1 MNTDE
6 YYMKIALKEAKKAIP
21 KEEVPVGCI
30 IVRNG
35 KIIAKAHNKKEIDK
49 IATYH
54 AEILAINKACKK
66 LKTWH
71 LEDCILYTT
80 LEPCMMCTGAISQAR
95 IKTIIYGTSNESF
108 GYITKINNSKINIKK
123 DVLKLECQK
132 LLTNFFT
139 KQKNRKK
146 DIQQKI

>member
-80 LEPCMMCTGAISQAR
+80 LEPCMMCTSAIVQSH
-95 IKTIIYGTSNESF
+95 
-108 GYITKINNSKINIKK
+108 IKK
-123 DVLKLECQK
+123 VIYCLKSPKYGYLLKVAKSNKIECIQMYDQGYEK
-132 LLTNFFT
+132 LLKNFFT
-139 KQKNRKK
+139 DNR
-146 DIQQKI
+146 

>member
-6 YYMKIALKEAKKAIP
+6 YYMKIALNEAKKAIP

-30 IVRNG
+30 IV
-35 KIIAKAHNKKEIDK
+35 KDDIVIAKAHNKKEIDK

-66 LKTWH
+66 LNTWH

-95 IKTIIYGTSNESF
+95 IKTVVYGTSNEAF
-108 GYITKINNSKINIKK
+108 GYISKASELKINIRKGI
-123 DVLKLECQK
+123 LESSCQK
-132 LLTNFFT
+132 LLTNFFIT
-139 KQKNRKK
+139 QRKRKK
-146 DIQQKI
+146 